1 MSDHEQQMPNDQPV
15 VLPTAP
21 EAPAPPSPPVV
32 NQGTPAPSMT
42 AANWPTQRIVAIG
55 GAALYHRWFPDALGN
70 DQHRIR
76 FDKPQWHR
84 RRWSHHARRRHHY
97 RHSRTH
103 EKVFGIS
110 DYLSNHRSRACLRL
124 LQRFQQHR
132 HRQRLRIGI
141 CRMGSHCCNA
151 LWYRRSRRLSADDA
165 NTASREAAR
174 RISGHDQL
182 AKRSRIKASSVN
194 VGAAGVCRCCSG
206 SSVSPTRAFWRTRDV
221 GGA

>member
-165 NTASREAAR
+165 NTSEPR
-174 RISGHDQL
+174 SSPPH
-182 AKRSRIKASSVN
+182 KRSRPIGETKPDQSLISQCR
-194 VGAAGVCRCCSG
+194 GCRRLQMLLGFLGV
-206 SSVSPTRAFWRTRDV
+206 TN
-221 GGA
+221 